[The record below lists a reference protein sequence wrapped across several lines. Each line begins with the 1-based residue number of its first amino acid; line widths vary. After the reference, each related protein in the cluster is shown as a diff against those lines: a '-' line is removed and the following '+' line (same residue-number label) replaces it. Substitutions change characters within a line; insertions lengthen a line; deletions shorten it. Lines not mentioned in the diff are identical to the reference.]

1 MSKNELRSS
10 GKHRRCV
17 LRMAQVNCGSL
28 SEHLYARLAFLQWHR
43 YTGNKEG
50 SRRICACRMESFM
63 IRFIITALFV
73 ILFLILSIPLLIAEW
88 IIGKFNP
95 PLKDRSSLAIVNW
108 AFRMVLRL
116 SGVSVTYIG
125 EDRIP
130 KDTPVL
136 YVGNHRSYF
145 DIVMTYVRVPRTTG
159 YISKV
164 EFLKIPL
171 LSNWM
176 KNLHCLFLDRSDLK
190 AGMKTILAA
199 IEEIKNGV
207 SICIFPEGTR
217 NRTDAPL
224 LEFHA
229 GSLKIAEKAQCP
241 IVPMTIANAEQIFEA
256 HSPCIRK
263 TKVIIEY
270 GEPIETKNLDR
281 TQQKALTSQV
291 VARISETYEKNMK
304 LLSGENK

>member
-1 MSKNELRSS
+1 MLRTILAVLFAVCYLILGIPVLFVEWLIGKKNPHLRDISS
-10 GKHRRCV
+10 
-17 LRMAQVNCGSL
+17 LRMVQ
-28 SEHLYARLAFLQWHR
+28 
-43 YTGNKEG
+43 
-50 SRRICACRMESFM
+50 
-63 IRFIITALFV
+63 
-73 ILFLILSIPLLIAEW
+73 
-88 IIGKFNP
+88 
-95 PLKDRSSLAIVNW
+95 W
-108 AFRMVLRL
+108 AFRVIYRIC
-116 SGVSVTYIG
+116 GVKLTIIG
-125 EDRIP
+125 QENVP

-136 YVGNHRSYF
+136 YVANHNSYF
-145 DIVMTYVRVPRTTG
+145 DIIITYALCENLTG
-159 YISKV
+159 YIAKDSLEKV
-164 EFLKIPL
+164 PL
-171 LSNWM
+171 LNIWM
-176 KNLHCLFLDRSDLK
+176 KRLYCLFLKRDDMK
-190 AGMKTILAA
+190 ASLKTILQA
-199 IEEIKNGV
+199 IEYVKQGV

>member
-1 MSKNELRSS
+1 
-10 GKHRRCV
+10 
-17 LRMAQVNCGSL
+17 
-28 SEHLYARLAFLQWHR
+28 
-43 YTGNKEG
+43 
-50 SRRICACRMESFM
+50 M
-63 IRFIITALFV
+63 IRFIIVAITV
-73 ILFLILSIPLLIAEW
+73 IGFLILSIPILLIEW
-88 IIGKFNP
+88 IIGKFSP
-95 PLKDRSSLAIVNW
+95 KTKEISSLRIIQAVFKFILWEAGTKITV
-108 AFRMVLRL
+108 
-116 SGVSVTYIG
+116 IG
-125 EDRIP
+125 EENVP

-136 YVGNHRSYF
+136 YIGNHRSYF
-145 DIVMTYVRVPRTTG
+145 DILLTYSRCPICTG
-159 YISKV
+159 YIAKK
-164 EFLKIPL
+164 EMERYPL

-176 KNLHCLFLDRSDLK
+176 RYLHCLFLDRSDLK